1 MIVGKPTKSDKI
13 KGKATLVNLLGYER
27 TVLFAKNLKKKIDQ
41 QIKKYGVKSKDLL
54 DSVEFIL
61 ERKF

>member
-1 MIVGKPTKSDKI
+1 M
-13 KGKATLVNLLGYER
+13 NLLGYKE
-27 TVLFAKNLKKKIDQ
+27 TINFAKNLKKKLDF
-41 QIKKYGVKSKDLL
+41 QIKKLGKKTDDLL

>member
-1 MIVGKPTKSDKI
+1 MK
-13 KGKATLVNLLGYER
+13 KGKATLLNLLGYEK
-27 TVLFAKNLKKKIDQ
+27 TVNFAKNLKRKIDKE
-41 QIKKYGVKSKDLL
+41 IEKYGGKADDLL